1 MGKLP
6 YMQFYPADWLQDT
19 LPLSLAAKGAWIN
32 ILCALWSA
40 QNRGTHTLPLVGWAR
55 QIGASVE
62 QTKAVIS
69 ELVDM
74 SVCDCPS
81 HQNVSS
87 VTEHNEKITLVCR
100 RMAREEKAR
109 ESNASRQKK
118 FRNKSVTPPSNA
130 PITPYLQKLS
140 SDSLSKP
147 PSHQGGGETLNGG
160 DPPNDSEERDA
171 SLLSLDVS
179 TSGGIDGQ
187 PECYSLEF
195 LELWECYPRQ
205 ECQDDA
211 WIAWKELT
219 GKRLNPGLAK
229 LQDSVLRH
237 KDSRQWQQ
245 DDGRFIPLLAA
256 FLRKGMWRDS
266 PKPNQQATKKGRTP
280 AWL

>member
-32 ILCALWSA
+32 ILCALWGA
-40 QNRGTHTLPLVGWAR
+40 QSRGTHTLPLMGWAR

-118 FRNKSVTPPSNA
+118 FRNKGVTPKSNA
-130 PITPYLQKLS
+130 PVTPYLQKLS

-147 PSHQGGGETLNGG
+147 PSHEGHDGRDDGA
-160 DPPNDSEERDA
+160 PPEAPGERDA
-171 SLLSLDVS
+171 SLLNLDVS
-179 TSGGIDGQ
+179 TSGGSPTD

-229 LQDSVLRH
+229 LQDSVLAH
-237 KDSRQWQQ
+237 KKSRQWQQ
-245 DDGRFIPLLAA
+245 DGGRFVPLLAA
-256 FLRKGMWRDS
+256 FLRKGMWRDN
-266 PKPNQQATKKGRTP
+266 PKPAQQAKTSGRIP

>member
-1 MGKLP
+1 
-6 YMQFYPADWLQDT
+6 MQFYPADWLQDT

-40 QNRGTHTLPLVGWAR
+40 QNRGTHTLPLMGWAR

-81 HQNVSS
+81 HTNVSG
-87 VTEHNEKITLVCR
+87 VTEHHEKITLVCR

-109 ESNASRQKK
+109 ESNASRQRK
-118 FRNKSVTPPSNA
+118 FRNKGVTPPSNA

-147 PSHQGGGETLNGG
+147 PSHEASEAVKPSNDPGEN
-160 DPPNDSEERDA
+160 PEERDA
-171 SLLSLDVS
+171 SLLSLGVS
-179 TSGGIDGQ
+179 TSGGRPGE

-195 LELWECYPRQ
+195 LELWDCYPKQ

-219 GKRLNPGLAK
+219 GRRANPGLTA
-229 LQDSVLRH
+229 LQNSVLEHR
-237 KDSRQWQQ
+237 DSRQWQQ
-245 DDGRFIPLLAA
+245 DGGRFIPLLAA
-256 FLRKGMWRDS
+256 FLRKGMWRDH
-266 PKPNQQATKKGRTP
+266 PVAAVAKKSGRIP
-280 AWL
+280 HYI